1 MNYVVVVYK
10 FTLGYYDMIV
20 ANVSGTSS
28 SFLSSKQIEMFWEVL
43 AFRSLVP
50 FCDQTWWT
58 RNHEKE
64 KANSMNL
71 PDKQSE
77 FLEYNSRLWVWFWHI
92 NKTQETILRNEHTR
106 ITTEVGRSWMDA
118 CRVATVLPLMITW
131 TWSDVLDQR
140 GIPVQQKHIGL

>member
-28 SFLSSKQIEMFWEVL
+28 SFLSFKQIEMFWEVL

-58 RNHEKE
+58 RSHEKE

-92 NKTQETILRNEHTR
+92 NKTQETLLRNEHTR
-106 ITTEVGRSWMDA
+106 ITTEVEG
-118 CRVATVLPLMITW
+118 PEW
-131 TWSDVLDQR
+131 TPVEWLRCCHWWSLEPGPMFWTKEGFR
-140 GIPVQQKHIGL
+140 CNKNT